1 MRSTSTS
8 SAAASQFADHQDT
21 YISDDCR
28 ALAMRLSGHMGLE
41 HALQISHE
49 NQWHGVVAALH
60 EMQQKK
66 SRAS

>member
-8 SAAASQFADHQDT
+8 AAAMPFADFEDT

-28 ALAMRLSGHMGLE
+28 ALAARLSGHMGLE
-41 HALQISHE
+41 HALMISNE
-49 NQWHGVVAALH
+49 NQWHGVVAALR